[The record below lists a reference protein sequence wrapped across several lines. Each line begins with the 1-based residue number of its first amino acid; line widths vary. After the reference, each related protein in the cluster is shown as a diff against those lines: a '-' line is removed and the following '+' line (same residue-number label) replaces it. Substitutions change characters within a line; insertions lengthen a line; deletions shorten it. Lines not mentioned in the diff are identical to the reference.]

1 MKINKSVNLFIFL
14 SFSIIFGCKPT
25 GEIDKVHQK
34 KIESSL
40 SNFGQLNYENVDH
53 LVLMHQKASRQDIQ
67 FSKDSLQLAERMMRE
82 EGNLFPR
89 VELEE
94 AITSYPTPEI
104 VIKFANG
111 FLNIAQFYLVN
122 EEATLKTPVGN
133 NDIKWYLE
141 GAHFY
146 YKLATE
152 FAEKIDKPFN
162 KDINEKII
170 LTMDCINQLL
180 VDESFKDTN
189 CCQKITP

>member
-1 MKINKSVNLFIFL
+1 MKINKNINFFILL
-14 SFSIIFGCKPT
+14 SFLMIFGCKPT

-40 SNFGQLNYENVDH
+40 SKFGQLNYENVDH
-53 LVLMHQKASRQDIQ
+53 LVLMYQKASRQDIQ
-67 FSKDSLQLAERMMRE
+67 FSKDSLQLAERMMHE

-104 VIKFANG
+104 VIKFANC
-111 FLNIAQFYLVN
+111 FLNIAQFYLLD

-133 NDIKWYLE
+133 NDIEWYLR

-146 YKLATE
+146 YKLATD

-162 KDINEKII
+162 KNINEKII

-180 VDESFKDTN
+180 VNGVFKDTN
-189 CCQKITP
+189 HCQKITI

>member
-1 MKINKSVNLFIFL
+1 MKINKSIHLLVLL
-14 SFSIIFGCKPT
+14 SFAMTFGCKPT
-25 GEIDKVHQK
+25 GDLDKTHQEK
-34 KIESSL
+34 AESGL

-67 FSKDSLQLAERMMRE
+67 FSKDSLQLAERMMHE

-111 FLNIAQFYLVN
+111 FLNIAQFYLIN
-122 EEATLKTPVGN
+122 QEATLKTPVGN

-141 GAHFY
+141 GSYFY
-146 YKLATE
+146 YKLAID
-152 FAEKIDKPFN
+152 FAEKIDQPFN
-162 KDINEKII
+162 KNINEKII

-180 VDESFKDTN
+180 VDRAFKKTN
-189 CCQKITP
+189 HCQTITL